1 MIPNDMIISDGIIS
15 LRPVTLDDTH
25 SLVEAVQELVTQI
38 MPWMGWCTPEYN
50 EEIARSWLFDLPDAW
65 EAGTQ
70 FVMAIIDA
78 QTGDFLGGTGLNHIN
93 YQYRLANL
101 GYWVRTSA
109 AGRGIAT
116 RAALLNAEFGVR
128 QLNLLRV
135 EIVVA
140 VGNKPSLRVAEKTGA
155 RREGVLR
162 NRLIVRE
169 TVLDAVMHSLI
180 PQDF

>member
-78 QTGDFLGGTGLNHIN
+78 QTGDFLGGL
-93 YQYRLANL
+93 
-101 GYWVRTSA
+101 V
-109 AGRGIAT
+109 
-116 RAALLNAEFGVR
+116 
-128 QLNLLRV
+128 
-135 EIVVA
+135 
-140 VGNKPSLRVAEKTGA
+140 
-155 RREGVLR
+155 
-162 NRLIVRE
+162 
-169 TVLDAVMHSLI
+169 
-180 PQDF
+180 